1 MRNIFPFILS
11 TLFILLN
18 YRQALDEIRKRSL
31 ENTEMI
37 RELPEKIALKVGQM
51 MDDKLADHGVGGDS
65 SQPLTM
71 ATAQALIIKPME
83 TLIKESMAQLVQP
96 QPQPAPGTMTPAG
109 YFDPV
114 APPQDGYSWGGVHGR
129 PIPRGFALTKL
140 VVGRQALTT
149 RRVGLS
155 VIQGW
160 RYWMLGN
167 KVAGTDR
174 VPVGP
179 YRDIAPSDL
188 WGPTF
193 KQTRKLRT
201 EWACVFKYLEGQL
214 DQCLP
219 AWRAAGP
226 MARSTLGKVRS
237 LLTFREAKAGVD
249 PKNMK
254 ITYAALLVRKRLKEA
269 AVAAAAEAEGQM
281 AV

>member
-1 MRNIFPFILS
+1 
-11 TLFILLN
+11 
-18 YRQALDEIRKRSL
+18 
-31 ENTEMI
+31 
-37 RELPEKIALKVGQM
+37 
-51 MDDKLADHGVGGDS
+51 
-65 SQPLTM
+65 
-71 ATAQALIIKPME
+71 
-83 TLIKESMAQLVQP
+83 
-96 QPQPAPGTMTPAG
+96 
-109 YFDPV
+109 
-114 APPQDGYSWGGVHGR
+114 
-129 PIPRGFALTKL
+129 
-140 VVGRQALTT
+140 
-149 RRVGLS
+149 
-155 VIQGW
+155 
-160 RYWMLGN
+160 MLGN

-179 YRDIAPSDL
+179 YRDIASSDL